1 MTTQFDVIVPE
12 LGEFSDVPVIELL
25 VSPGTVVGAEDPLV
39 TLESDKAIME
49 VPAPCAGVVKDIQV
63 AVGDTVN
70 SGDVI
75 VILMVNEEGSDSTQ
89 GVKDDLSNLSPPPEQ
104 ATGKES
110 DRGSTSGVSPVSHT
124 TSTPINPETPADKS
138 ETPRTSAPDP
148 RAPEAYRG
156 NADQKRPSP
165 TSSLPNAP
173 ELQQRHL
180 HATPAVRRFA
190 RTLGVDLSKVIGT
203 GRKGRLLKENVTAFV
218 KEQLTSQSPQRQ
230 PTSAI
235 PPIPEIDFSQFGEI
249 ETKPLSRI
257 KRIAGTNLHRSWL
270 NIPLVTHHD
279 EADVTELEAFR
290 RSLKD
295 DAAAQGARITLLAFI
310 FKALATT
317 LRAFPTFNASLTPDG
332 QSLILKK
339 YCHLGMAVDTPN
351 GLIVP
356 VLKNVDQKGA
366 IDLALEMADISIR
379 ARDRKLKPSDL
390 EGASMS
396 VSSLGGIGGTSFTPL
411 VNAPEVAIL
420 GVSRTKMAP
429 LWNGES
435 FVPRLM
441 LPLSLSYDHR
451 VIDGAEGARFTAH
464 LRTLLEEVRRL
475 LL

>member
-25 VSPGTVVGAEDPLV
+25 VSPGVAVKAEDPLV
-39 TLESDKAIME
+39 TLESDKATIE
-49 VPAPCAGVVKDIQV
+49 IPAPCAGVVKDIQV
-63 AVGDTVN
+63 AIGDIVN

-75 VILMVNEEGSDSTQ
+75 AILMIDERESDSTEERQ
-89 GVKDDLSNLSPPPEQ
+89 DDLSTPSEQ
-104 ATGKES
+104 VTEEAS
-110 DRGSTSGVSPVSHT
+110 DTGSTPEASPISRPSPTQAGPEKHPDKSDTT
-124 TSTPINPETPADKS
+124 TSTPN
-138 ETPRTSAPDP
+138 PRTPDT
-148 RAPEAYRG
+148 YRS
-156 NADQKRPSP
+156 NADRNRPP
-165 TSSLPNAP
+165 PIASLPNTS
-173 ELQQRHL
+173 ELQPRRP
-180 HATPAVRRFA
+180 HATPTVRRFA
-190 RTLGVDLSKVIGT
+190 RTLGADLSKVIGT
-203 GRKGRLLKENVTAFV
+203 GRKGRILKEDVITFI
-218 KEQLTSQSPQRQ
+218 KGQLTSTEHASQGQSASP
-230 PTSAI
+230 I
-235 PPIPEIDFSQFGEI
+235 PPIPEIDFSRFGEI
-249 ETKPLSRI
+249 ETKPLARI

-270 NIPLVTHHD
+270 NIPLVTHQD

-295 DAAAQGARITLLAFI
+295 DNAAQGARITLLAFI

-356 VLKNVDQKGA
+356 VIKNVDQKRV

-379 ARDRKLKPSDL
+379 ARDRKLKPFDL